1 MFVDVL
7 EAKDIVFTLVTNKN
21 CKEKN
26 KASFL
31 PFMSFSGSKNK
42 ILLISWA
49 CPLFKA
55 VTTCLASKLVSTHS
69 GLAMTSSLAVMIS
82 ILCFAG
88 VYLIFT
94 ITRICVN
101 V

>member
-7 EAKDIVFTLVTNKN
+7 EAKDIVFTLITNKN
-21 CKEKN
+21 CKEKS

-55 VTTCLASKLVSTHS
+55 MTTCLASKLVSTHS
-69 GLAMTSSLAVMIS
+69 GLAMTSSPA
-82 ILCFAG
+82 CQD
-88 VYLIFT
+88 
-94 ITRICVN
+94 R
-101 V
+101 